1 MKRIPVLALVA
12 VGFVACE
19 NPSEPA
25 RPAEPRGSA
34 PAATLL
40 ACPGGGI
47 TITDLGTLPGDES
60 SEAVGINNAGQVVGT
75 SSGGEFADSRAFLWT
90 ASAGMLDLGL
100 PPGGEPGVEVGL
112 FAASINDQGL
122 IAGTRFTDVSSNDL
136 AAFVW
141 TESGGFQFLGA
152 VPGAFF
158 SQANAINDRGEVVG
172 FSGNDFGDFAAFI
185 WSQAAGIRPLG
196 ALPDGQIV
204 ARAEAINNDGVVV
217 VNPEFEATGVFLW
230 TEESGFR
237 AIGRPPGA
245 DFVRGAGI
253 NDHTEVVGH
262 SGQFGAG
269 STSTAFLWTEEDGFL
284 DLDSLPGF
292 PNSAANDNNQNGQV
306 VGIAATS
313 TGESARGFV
322 WTAAGGMQELGTLPG
337 GNLSSASA
345 INDRG
350 EVVGLSDNGEGARHA
365 VLWTLGTTPE
375 AALEGL
381 VGNVEALVGSGALSQ
396 AEGHALTLKLEAAL
410 DHFERGNTKA
420 AGNLVG
426 AFLNQVEAPVRSGRL
441 SDADAQPLRDQATC
455 VAAQLAA
462 NGQ

>member
-1 MKRIPVLALVA
+1 MKRMPVLALIA
-12 VGFVACE
+12 GGLVACD
-19 NPSEPA
+19 NPQELTKSSESPA
-25 RPAEPRGSA
+25 PT
-34 PAATLL
+34 AAVTAA
-40 ACPGGGI
+40 ACPGGGT
-47 TITDLGTLPGDES
+47 TITDLGTLPGHES

-75 SSGGEFADSRAFLWT
+75 SSGVEFADSRAFLWT
-90 ASAGMLDLGL
+90 ASAGMLDLGI
-100 PPGGEPGVEVGL
+100 PPGGEPGVGVGL
-112 FAASINDQGL
+112 IAAGINDQGL
-122 IAGTRFTDVSSNDL
+122 IAATQFTDVSSNDL

-141 TESGGFQFLGA
+141 SESGGFQSLGHL
-152 VPGAFF
+152 PGRFFFF
-158 SQANAINDRGEVVG
+158 SQAEAINDRGEVVG
-172 FSGNDFGDFAAFI
+172 FSGADFGDFAAFI
-185 WSQAAGIRPLG
+185 WSQADGIRPLG

-204 ARAEAINNDGVVV
+204 ARAGAINNDGVVV

-262 SGQFGAG
+262 SGQFGG
-269 STSTAFLWTEEDGFL
+269 GGSTAFLWTEVDGFL
-284 DLDSLPGF
+284 DLGSLPGF
-292 PNSAANDNNQNGQV
+292 PNSAANDINQIGQV

-365 VLWTLGTTPE
+365 VLWTLGTTPD
-375 AALEGL
+375 AALAGL
-381 VGNVEALVGSGALSQ
+381 VGDVAALVGSGALSQ
-396 AEGHALTLKLEAAL
+396 AEGHALTVKLEAAL
-410 DHFERGNTKA
+410 SQLERDHTKA
-420 AGNLVG
+420 AGNQVG
-426 AFLNQVEAPVRSGRL
+426 AFLNQVESLVRNGRL
-441 SDADAQPLRDQATC
+441 ADADAQPLRNQAAC
-455 VAAQLAA
+455 VAAQL
-462 NGQ
+462 GV